1 MFLLYTDAVHFLLK
15 KGAGVNVRNN
25 DGLTA
30 LHIAAETDN
39 LPLCKELVNKGA
51 DVTAVCTS
59 SKVSLLHVSSQNMLS
74 DSFPWCK
81 CSVIPGKV
89 VIHSFKCLIQYK
101 FILKFK

>member
-1 MFLLYTDAVHFLLK
+1 MFIASEYALYLLLQMFLLYTDAVHFLLK

-59 SKVSLLHVSSQNMLS
+59 SKVRLLQ
-74 DSFPWCK
+74 FC
-81 CSVIPGKV
+81 I
-89 VIHSFKCLIQYK
+89 
-101 FILKFK
+101 